1 MVLTD
6 EGLHVQAQMFDIPIR
21 LRVDLF
27 PLQRLHHTL
36 AAAFSF
42 LIITMAL
49 PITPFQFT
57 YD

>member
-1 MVLTD
+1 MVLTA
-6 EGLHVQAQMFDIPIR
+6 EWFQVQAQMFDIPIGR
-21 LRVDLF
+21 RVDLP

-42 LIITMAL
+42 PIITMAL
-49 PITPFQFT
+49 TITPIQLT